1 MNRQSSE
8 DFEVSE
14 TPLNDTK
21 MMNRYNKFV
30 KTQRYTTPRV
40 NSNINYM
47 HRVIMIGQCRF
58 TDDNKCTTLW
68 RDVLMGGCASVWR
81 GVYMETSAFS
91 FNFAVNLKL
100 LQKMKSTKK
109 ISCKGKYLTFPK
121 IKIAEA

>member
-30 KTQRYTTPRV
+30 KTHRYTTPRV
-40 NSNINYM
+40 NSTINYM

-68 RDVLMGGCASVWR
+68 RDVVMGAVQ
-81 GVYMETSAFS
+81 VYGGGYIWKRLHFHSI
-91 FNFAVNLKL
+91 L
-100 LQKMKSTKK
+100 L
-109 ISCKGKYLTFPK
+109 
-121 IKIAEA
+121 